1 MDRPVPL
8 PRLSPD
14 TRRPEYLRQINPSL
28 IVIDE
33 VAIMSNLTIPP
44 AGVYPTRHSP
54 DTRKPVS
61 NHTDPRGNGRLCRK
75 L

>member
-44 AGVYPTRHSP
+44 TGVYPIRHSP
-54 DTRKPVS
+54 DTRKTMS
-61 NHTDPRGNGRLCRK
+61 NHTDSRHNRHSCRTV
-75 L
+75 

>member
-44 AGVYPTRHSP
+44 TGV
-54 DTRKPVS
+54 
-61 NHTDPRGNGRLCRK
+61 
-75 L
+75 

>member
-44 AGVYPTRHSP
+44 TGVYPTRHSP
-54 DTRKPVS
+54 SPRKHVS
-61 NHTDPRGNGRLCRK
+61 NHAGSSHNGQRCRRV
-75 L
+75 

>member
-33 VAIMSNLTIPP
+33 VAIMSNLIIPP
-44 AGVYPTRHSP
+44 TGVYPTRHSP
-54 DTRKPVS
+54 APRKPVS
-61 NHTDPRGNGRLCRK
+61 NHAGSSHNGRRCRRV
-75 L
+75 

>member
-44 AGVYPTRHSP
+44 TGVYPTRHSTDP
-54 DTRKPVS
+54 HKHAS
-61 NHTDPRGNGRLCRK
+61 NHTDSRHNRQLCRRV
-75 L
+75 

>member
-44 AGVYPTRHSP
+44 TGVYPDRHSP
-54 DTRKPVS
+54 SPHKHVS
-61 NHTDPRGNGRLCRK
+61 NHTDSRCNRQSCRRV
-75 L
+75 

>member
-44 AGVYPTRHSP
+44 TGVYPTRHSP
-54 DTRKPVS
+54 APRKTMS
-61 NHTDPRGNGRLCRK
+61 NHTDSRHNRHSCRSV
-75 L
+75 